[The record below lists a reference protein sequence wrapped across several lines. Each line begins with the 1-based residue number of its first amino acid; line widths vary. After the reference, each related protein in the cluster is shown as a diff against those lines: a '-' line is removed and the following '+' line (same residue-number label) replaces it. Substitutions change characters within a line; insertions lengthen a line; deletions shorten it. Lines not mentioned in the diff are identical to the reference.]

1 MNEYEKRAVVI
12 IECGYVVHATGSVEK
27 TSAGEI
33 VFERDAVFFKNRTA
47 VEFAIQ
53 TDDPSACAVITV
65 FGISGKDGKL
75 FVFFARFAYLAD

>member
-1 MNEYEKRAVVI
+1 MNEDKKRVVVI
-12 IECGYVVHATGSVEK
+12 IERRYVAHATGSVKK
-27 TSAGEI
+27 TAAGKT
-33 VFERDAVFFKNRTA
+33 VFKRDAVFLKNWTS
-47 VEFAIQ
+47 VEFGIQ